1 VSMSSHSRFLLED
14 PLVIVAGAQSRWASR
29 RKIDL
34 AVLLDE
40 QWILSPPNGLSY
52 ELVAAV
58 FKAQGLP
65 MPSASMM
72 TNTLDLRLKLLAGGR
87 FLSVVPISALRPAS
101 ATTPNKAIQLKTA
114 KLNLAPMA
122 VGSLHRMKMPLLASS
137 SAQNSE
143 LIWKFLYEFLV
154 TRRPP
159 LPLSATSAPS
169 SMRQLASPV
178 LSSRRC

>member
-1 VSMSSHSRFLLED
+1 MSMSSHSRFLLED

-40 QWILSPPNGLSY
+40 QRILSPPNGLSY

-65 MPSASMM
+65 MPPASMM
-72 TNTLDLRLKLLAGGR
+72 TNTLDLFLKLLAGGR

-122 VGSLHRMKMPLLASS
+122 EVFASDEDATVGFFVGPELGVDLEVLVRILGDEVAALA
-137 SAQNSE
+137 
-143 LIWKFLYEFLV
+143 LV
-154 TRRPP
+154 GDEC
-159 LPLSATSAPS
+159 A
-169 SMRQLASPV
+169 V
-178 LSSRRC
+178 LRCAN